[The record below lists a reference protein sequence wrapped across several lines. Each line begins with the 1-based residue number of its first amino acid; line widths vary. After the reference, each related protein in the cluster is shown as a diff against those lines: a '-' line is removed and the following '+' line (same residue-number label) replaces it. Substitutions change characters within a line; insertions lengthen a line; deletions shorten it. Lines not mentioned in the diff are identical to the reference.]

1 MSGFEIPDPIL
12 NSPYD
17 EPQKYWYLEEGQPPD
32 NRNRPA
38 LSPAAGAVAN
48 AVKAR
53 QRREG
58 YHSLRPGVALLR
70 AAF

>member
-17 EPQKYWYLEEGQPPD
+17 EPQEYWYPEEDQPPD

-38 LSPAAGAVAN
+38 LSPKTSSWSG
-48 AVKAR
+48 
-53 QRREG
+53 G
-58 YHSLRPGVALLR
+58 
-70 AAF
+70 